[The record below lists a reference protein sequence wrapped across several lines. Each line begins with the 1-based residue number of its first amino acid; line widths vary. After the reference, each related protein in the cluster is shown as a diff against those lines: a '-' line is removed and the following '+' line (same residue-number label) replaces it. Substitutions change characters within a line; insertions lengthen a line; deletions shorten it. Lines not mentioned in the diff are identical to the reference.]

1 MTLTLADY
9 DQIRSGLA
17 LAFITPDYTLGD
29 CIEASWAALEALVE
43 FDDDWA
49 EHLHRVEGELH
60 HPTAMDDSGKGY
72 HCWLEYRE
80 PGYPV
85 LVIDPLVAQY
95 LLEGFDPTGLR
106 WVAARERLLLEVG

>member
-1 MTLTLADY
+1 MGYTLADY
-9 DQIRSGLA
+9 DQIRSGMA

-60 HPTAMDDSGKGY
+60 HPTAMDDSGKGF
-72 HCWLEYRE
+72 HCWLEDRE
-80 PGYPV
+80 EGFPV
-85 LVIDPLVAQY
+85 LVIDPMVAHY
-95 LLEGFDPTGLR
+95 LLRGHDPTGMR
-106 WVAARERLLLEVG
+106 WVAGDA